1 MTTIKTTRR
10 WRLAPLWM
18 ATGALALL
26 ASACGGGDQEPVT
39 EQTATEDAAATEPA
53 GNETAAGDAE
63 LAFPEDDIS
72 WIVPYSPGGGFDTYS
87 RGVAKTMEQVAMPD
101 GVNVPV
107 SNITPIQ
114 EGIVTM
120 FEAEPTGYTIGILPM
135 PAAAAQQFQF
145 PEVSQWET
153 DKFTVLGSVDENAYV
168 VYVPTDSPYETIED
182 LMGASGLKALTVE
195 KGSSSSLASLAAIS
209 GLGLDAELLYGAEGS
224 QEVATAAIRGDVDFF
239 VYGTTD
245 VIGFVESG
253 DVRPLLFL
261 GTPEQRPEIFEWLA
275 DVPAAGDVG
284 HPELEGAVTE
294 LRAIV
299 GPPGIPDDVAQY
311 LSDALWETMQ
321 SDEFKAW
328 AEEAGRP
335 IVPRDAA
342 SAKEAVDKQIAA
354 MEELL
359 PRLLEESGG
368 EF

>member
-1 MTTIKTTRR
+1 VGTTRKNR
-10 WRLAPLWM
+10 GGGVRALLSSA
-18 ATGALALL
+18 AALALL
-26 ASACGGGDQEPVT
+26 ATACGSDTSATQT
-39 EQTATEDAAATEPA
+39 EAAGATEAGETPDAT
-53 GNETAAGDAE
+53 GSD
-63 LAFPEDDIS
+63 LAFPEDDIT
-72 WIVPYSPGGGFDTYS
+72 WVVPYTPGGGFDTYS
-87 RGVAKTMEQVAMPD
+87 RGVAKVMEEVALPS

-114 EGIVTM
+114 EGIMSMYT
-120 FEAEPTGYTIGILPM
+120 ADPNGYGIGILPM
-135 PAAAAQQFQF
+135 PAAAAQEIQF

-153 DKFTVLGSVDENAYV
+153 DKFTILGSVDENAYV
-168 VYVPTDSPYETIED
+168 VYVPSDSPFETIDD
-182 LMGASGLKALTVE
+182 LMAAGGLKALTVE
-195 KGSSSSLASLAAIS
+195 KGSSSSLASLAAIA
-209 GLGLDAELLYGAEGS
+209 GLGLEGELLYGAEGS

-261 GTPEQRPEIFEWLA
+261 GTPEQRPESLEWLA
-275 DVPAAGDVG
+275 DVPSAGDVG
-284 HPELEGAVTE
+284 YPELEGAVTE

-299 GPPGIPDDVAQY
+299 GPPDMPEEVATY
-311 LSDALWETMQ
+311 LSDAIWRTMQ

-335 IVPRDAA
+335 IVPRNAV

-354 MEELL
+354 MKELI
-359 PRLLEESGG
+359 PRLLEASGG